1 MNQEKTETLLRFT
14 GDWPVLPVLGVA
26 LLLALLMFFYYKR
39 ELRFHQGHARWVPA
53 LLRALAVFILALT
66 LAGPV
71 LRHVT
76 TLRQLGRA
84 VVAVDASASMSYNDL
99 EGSRSRIQNPRSESR
114 FTRAEKALLDPA
126 DPLVRRLADRHDVEL
141 FALRGMKA
149 ERVWWS
155 RDGGADT
162 SGDLPSRFPGKP
174 DANLTNLDEPLRDAL
189 GPGAAGS
196 ALVVLSDG
204 QHNAGGSPEELASS
218 LRESGVPV
226 FTVGYGSETPPAD
239 LALVNVAAPEA
250 VFAGDRAEGVLVLQ
264 DTLPPDLQG
273 LASISYQN
281 KILWRQAF
289 TTTGRGER
297 RLEFSFPVKELA
309 DAGGV
314 KQTLRLLSIK
324 TELTGPDAA
333 KDGIADNNSR
343 VLALHL
349 LTRKRRALILD
360 GRPRWETRYLKN
372 HFDRDER
379 WEVTV
384 AFDDGTTSAAGDIQK
399 AFPKKS
405 EDMLTY
411 DLVVL
416 GDLRPGALSTG
427 QQQMLADFVDKR
439 GGGLI
444 LIDGRRRHLREWAG
458 TNAAPLLPVTW
469 NDFANPDAAL
479 AFSLTSD
486 GKNLEA
492 LRLSDSAS
500 GNPAFWTKLPRVN
513 WVASAKPLPGTAVL
527 ADVSADR
534 KKQLPVMVW
543 RRLGAGS
550 VLWLGTD
557 ELWRWRYEVADQN
570 HQRFWMQIASWIAAP
585 PFLVENDRIS
595 LGTDRLRYQEGDT
608 AELRVRLRDPKGGII
623 TDAKSRAHVLRNGL
637 EIASLELEPDPA
649 HGGVFRAI
657 TGALPSGDYHITVS
671 EGGAPANDVRLAFRV
686 ESRANEE
693 WGQLN
698 LNRALLESIATRS
711 GGRFLRE
718 ADIAQLPDL
727 LQMLDHR
734 ETRVKETLLWSSWW
748 WFGAVIA
755 LLTAEWL
762 LRKKWRLV

>member
-26 LLLALLMFFYYKR
+26 ALLALLMFFYYRR
-39 ELRFHQGHARWVPA
+39 ELRFHQGRARWVPA
-53 LLRALAVFILALT
+53 CLRALTVFILALA

-76 TLRQLGRA
+76 TLRQLGR
-84 VVAVDASASMSYNDL
+84 VVLAVDASASMSYADSDNAK
-99 EGSRSRIQNPRSESR
+99 SRIPNSKLDSR
-114 FTRAEKALLDPA
+114 FTRAEKALLDTA
-126 DPLVRRLADRHDVEL
+126 HPLLGKLAERHDVEL
-141 FALRGMKA
+141 FLLRGMKA
-149 ERVWWS
+149 ERVWWR

-174 DANLTNLDEPLRDAL
+174 DANITNLDEPLRDAL

-204 QHNAGGSPEELASS
+204 QHNAGGSPEELASA
-218 LRESGVPV
+218 LQESGVPV

-239 LALVNVAAPEA
+239 LALLNVIAPEA
-250 VFAGDRAEGVLVLQ
+250 VFAGDRAEGMLVLQ

-273 LASISYQN
+273 IASISYQN
-281 KILWRQAF
+281 RILWQQAF

-297 RLEFSFPVKELA
+297 QIDFSFPVKALA
-309 DAGGV
+309 DAGDV

-324 TELTGPDAA
+324 AELTGADAG
-333 KDGIADNNSR
+333 KDKISDNNSR

-349 LTRKRRALILD
+349 LTRKRRVLILD

-372 HFDRDER
+372 HFDRDDR
-379 WEVTV
+379 WQVTA
-384 AFDDGTTSAAGDIQK
+384 AFDDGTTSAASEIQK
-399 AFPKKS
+399 AFPKKK

-411 DLVVL
+411 DLIVL
-416 GDLRPGALSTG
+416 GDLRPDALIAE
-427 QQQMLADFVDKR
+427 QQEMLTDFVDKR

-444 LIDGRRRHLREWAG
+444 LIDGRRRHLREWAS
-458 TNAAPLLPVTW
+458 TKAAPLLPVSW
-469 NDFANPDAAL
+469 NDFANADAAL
-479 AFSLTSD
+479 AFSLSSD

-513 WVASAKPLPGTAVL
+513 WAAAAKPLPGTAVL
-527 ADVSADR
+527 ASVSPDG

-557 ELWRWRYEVADQN
+557 EFWRWRYEVADQH

-585 PFLVENDRIS
+585 PFLVENDRVS
-595 LGTDRLRYQEGDT
+595 LGTDRLRYQESDA
-608 AELRVRLRDPKGGII
+608 AELRVRLRDKNGGIV
-623 TDAKSRAHVLRNGL
+623 TDARPRAHVLRNGL

-671 EGGAPANDVRLAFRV
+671 EGGSSANDVRLAFRV
-686 ESRANEE
+686 ESRASQE
-693 WGQLN
+693 WGQLG
-698 LNRALLESIATRS
+698 LNRALLESMAARS

-718 ADIAQLPDL
+718 GDLAQLPDL
-727 LQMLDHR
+727 LQMLDR
-734 ETRVKETLLWSSWW
+734 QETRVKETLLWSSWW
-748 WFGAVIA
+748 WFAAVIG